1 MNKFT
6 IDELRADVDNYI
18 REIMCGTFYH
28 FETQADLDE
37 TINFLVA
44 SLIGID
50 AYELMSARHSTYK
63 YYVEYAELWIADQ
76 DTGHTIWLG

>member
-28 FETQADLDE
+28 FETQAAMDE
-37 TINFLVA
+37 TINFLTA
-44 SLIGID
+44 S
-50 AYELMSARHSTYK
+50 
-63 YYVEYAELWIADQ
+63 
-76 DTGHTIWLG
+76 